1 MAQELTRVTSLVAGL
16 MDAQV
21 RARNLQQA
29 ALIIAEMAGQ
39 HADDLVR
46 HTALAVRLDGRTR
59 VAEERREAASTL
71 GRGREQR
78 VS

>member
-59 VAEERREAASTL
+59 IAEERRQANEPV
-71 GRGREQR
+71 GRPAQR
-78 VS
+78 RIG